1 MIKKRNRSEFFLRE
15 TLGYSLEQV
24 HIELIERP
32 HILGTL
38 WNWSEEWKASQ
49 VQSLFVLNCT
59 PFLFFVSRIQGY
71 MLSLMNEVD
80 PFIFRCMFFVW
91 NTKLYFPC
99 LYPTWGGAE
108 KNRVKLTKNMLI
120 LSQFHVT
127 LFYFPSLP
135 FNPNGP

>member
-38 WNWSEEWKASQ
+38 WNWSEECKASQ

-59 PFLFFVSRIQGY
+59 TFLFFVSRIQGY

-80 PFIFRCMFFVW
+80 PFIFRCMFFV
-91 NTKLYFPC
+91 
-99 LYPTWGGAE
+99 
-108 KNRVKLTKNMLI
+108 
-120 LSQFHVT
+120 
-127 LFYFPSLP
+127 
-135 FNPNGP
+135 